1 MIKKTISFWA
11 LILIVF
17 NVFSQVTVD
26 GIIAIIGKEIILQSD
41 LEKAYVE
48 RIASVKSPEYVEEMK
63 CIILQDLIF
72 SKLII
77 HQADLD
83 SIIIT
88 QKELD
93 EQIDA
98 RMRDW
103 LLSVGGDAKIIEQHF
118 GKTIAEIK
126 QEMIE
131 PMYNRL
137 IAERI
142 TYEITEDITVTP
154 SEVKAY
160 LSQFS
165 EDSLPII
172 PETFEYGHIVKIPP
186 VSDAEIENIK
196 NRLNEYRERVL
207 KGEKFSMLARLYSDD
222 PGSAAKGGVLGFVER
237 GVLYP
242 EFEAVA
248 FSLKPGEISTI
259 VQTKAGYHIIQMI
272 ERKGESINCAHI
284 LLQPKPSTEEQVKAL
299 EFLDSI
305 RPLIIEEN
313 IDFSTAAKRFSD
325 DLTKNNGGWVTNRYT
340 GSFKFDRESTEP
352 ATFAVL
358 QKLNVGEYSTP
369 VPYVNEDGVMSYR
382 ILYLRER
389 TKEHKANL
397 MDDYDIIKSAAL
409 EAKKQ
414 EAIDKWILNKVQVT
428 NIKISEKY
436 KSCPFVIEWN
446 IP

>member
-103 LLSVGGDAKIIEQHF
+103 LQSVGGDAKIIEQHF

>member
-1 MIKKTISFWA
+1 MIKKAISFWA
-11 LILIVF
+11 FILIVF

-26 GIIAIIGKEIILQSD
+26 GIIAIVGREIILQSD
-41 LEKAYVE
+41 LEKAYAE
-48 RIASVKSPEYVEEMK
+48 RIGSVKSPEHVEEIK

-72 SKLII
+72 SKLMI

-103 LLSVGGDAKIIEQHF
+103 LQSVGGDAKIIEQHF

-313 IDFSTAAKRFSD
+313 IDFSAAAKRFSD

-382 ILYLRER
+382 ILYLKER
-389 TKEHKANL
+389 TKEHRANL
-397 MDDYDIIKSAAL
+397 MEDYDIIKSAAL

>member
-1 MIKKTISFWA
+1 MIKKAISFWA
-11 LILIVF
+11 FILIVF

-26 GIIAIIGKEIILQSD
+26 GIIAIVGREIILQSD
-41 LEKAYVE
+41 LEKAYAE
-48 RIASVKSPEYVEEMK
+48 RISSVKSPEHVEEIK
-63 CIILQDLIF
+63 CIVLQDLIF
-72 SKLII
+72 SKLMI

-93 EQIDA
+93 EEIDA
-98 RMRDW
+98 RMQVW
-103 LLSVGGDAKIIEQHF
+103 LQSVGGDAKIIEQHF

-126 QEMIE
+126 QEMQE
-131 PMYNRL
+131 PMYNNL
-137 IAERI
+137 IAGRV
-142 TYEITEDITVTP
+142 TYTITEGITISP

-313 IDFSTAAKRFSD
+313 IDFSAAAKRFSD

-352 ATFAVL
+352 TTFAVL

-382 ILYLRER
+382 ILYLKER
-389 TKEHKANL
+389 TKEHRANL

>member
-72 SKLII
+72 SKLMI

>member
-72 SKLII
+72 SKLMI

-103 LLSVGGDAKIIEQHF
+103 LQSVGGDAKIIEQHF

-305 RPLIIEEN
+305 LPLIIEEN

>member
-72 SKLII
+72 SKLMI

-248 FSLKPGEISTI
+248 FSLKPG
-259 VQTKAGYHIIQMI
+259 
-272 ERKGESINCAHI
+272 
-284 LLQPKPSTEEQVKAL
+284 
-299 EFLDSI
+299 
-305 RPLIIEEN
+305 
-313 IDFSTAAKRFSD
+313 
-325 DLTKNNGGWVTNRYT
+325 
-340 GSFKFDRESTEP
+340 
-352 ATFAVL
+352 
-358 QKLNVGEYSTP
+358 
-369 VPYVNEDGVMSYR
+369 
-382 ILYLRER
+382 
-389 TKEHKANL
+389 
-397 MDDYDIIKSAAL
+397 KSP
-409 EAKKQ
+409 Q
-414 EAIDKWILNKVQVT
+414 
-428 NIKISEKY
+428 
-436 KSCPFVIEWN
+436 
-446 IP
+446 

>member
-72 SKLII
+72 SKLMI

-305 RPLIIEEN
+305 LPLIIEEN

>member
-72 SKLII
+72 SKLMI

-103 LLSVGGDAKIIEQHF
+103 LQSVGGDAKIIEQHF

>member
-48 RIASVKSPEYVEEMK
+48 RIASVKSPEYVKEMK

-72 SKLII
+72 SKLMI

>member
-72 SKLII
+72 SKLMI

-103 LLSVGGDAKIIEQHF
+103 LQSVGGDAKIIEQHF

-358 QKLNVGEYSTP
+358 QKLNVGNT
-369 VPYVNEDGVMSYR
+369 
-382 ILYLRER
+382 LLRYP
-389 TKEHKANL
+389 
-397 MDDYDIIKSAAL
+397 M
-409 EAKKQ
+409 
-414 EAIDKWILNKVQVT
+414 
-428 NIKISEKY
+428 
-436 KSCPFVIEWN
+436 
-446 IP
+446 